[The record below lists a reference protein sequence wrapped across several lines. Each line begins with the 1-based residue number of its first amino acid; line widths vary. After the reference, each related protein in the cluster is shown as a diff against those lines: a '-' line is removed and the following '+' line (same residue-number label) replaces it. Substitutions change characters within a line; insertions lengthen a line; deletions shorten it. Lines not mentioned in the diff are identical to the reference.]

1 MCTPRYC
8 FQATDVD
15 SGTTIFALSG
25 TPSEISAEYESTG
38 NEVTLTFTSDTDTNL
53 EGWRV
58 VWTRVDPTTTTIAT
72 TPACKWFII
81 YYHMMIYVYIYSLRI
96 IGYFKSCKR
105 GGLLYVHDGLSTSFS
120 KKWSEKKASIISINI
135 LYIVFYFV

>member
-58 VWTRVDPTTTTIAT
+58 GWTRVDPTTTTIAT
-72 TPACKWFII
+72 TPACKWFMI

-96 IGYFKSCKR
+96 IGYFKSCKEEDCYMSPMDCLLPFPKSGQNR
-105 GGLLYVHDGLSTSFS
+105 G
-120 KKWSEKKASIISINI
+120 
-135 LYIVFYFV
+135 FYY

>member
-1 MCTPRYC
+1 MCTPPYC

-72 TPACKWFII
+72 TPACKWFMI
-81 YYHMMIYVYIYSLRI
+81 YYHMMIDDICIYLLTQNTR
-96 IGYFKSCKR
+96 GYFQCCKG
-105 GGLLYVHDGLSTSFS
+105 GGLLFVSDGLSTSFS
-120 KKWSEKKASIISINI
+120 KKWSE
-135 LYIVFYFV
+135 

>member
-58 VWTRVDPTTTTIAT
+58 GWTRVDPTTTTIAT
-72 TPACKWFII
+72 TPACKWFMI

-105 GGLLYVHDGLSTSFS
+105 GGMLYVSDGLSTSFS
-120 KKWSEKKASIISINI
+120 KKWSE
-135 LYIVFYFV
+135 